1 MDIIEKLIDFVRK
14 RDYLSDTQKD
24 LLEND
29 IKNLSSEQLES
40 GVAYYDNKFQEN
52 LTRVVDQLLSNV
64 FGLKIKDLTPND
76 VLKVKKIIKEASEI
90 AEEEMD

>member
-1 MDIIEKLIDFVRK
+1 MDIVEKLIEFIWNRE
-14 RDYLSDTQKD
+14 YLSDTQKD
-24 LLEND
+24 RLETD
-29 IKNLSSEQLES
+29 IKNLLSKQLES
-40 GVAYYDNKFQEN
+40 DVAYYDNKFQEN